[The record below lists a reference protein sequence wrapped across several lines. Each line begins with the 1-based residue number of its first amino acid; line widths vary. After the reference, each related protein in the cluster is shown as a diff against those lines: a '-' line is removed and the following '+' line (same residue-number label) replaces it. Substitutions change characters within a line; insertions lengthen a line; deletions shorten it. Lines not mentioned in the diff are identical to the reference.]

1 MHEDYCKNGRHQF
14 TDLDERKATMDSK
27 LRKGDREFGI
37 HGDCAPGFETVRDAF
52 ETNFVAEE
60 EVGASA
66 SVVVDGRTVVDLW
79 GGWRDAASTL
89 PWERDT
95 IVCMMSVA
103 KAVSATCLHML
114 VDRGQVALDAPV
126 ARYWPEFAQNGKG
139 GALVRHVLDHRAG
152 LPILT
157 EKLHPQAMFDHAL
170 MVGALERQ
178 APLWEP
184 GTKAG
189 YHVHNQGFLIDEI
202 LRRVDGR
209 ALPQFLRE
217 EVTGPLGIDYQFG
230 LSQTDQARC
239 AEFLQ
244 ATEGTIFAARH
255 GDPDKILSRAWDQLP
270 DPIDLNSRQWREA
283 TITSASGHGN
293 ARAVARLY
301 GALARGGELDGVR
314 LMSPATLE
322 QAITEQHNMVEVM
335 MERPYHQAL
344 GFLLSSPPIVWM
356 GPGQRSFGHH
366 GVGGS
371 IGLGDPDAKVGFAYA
386 MNKMHA
392 RIDNGPRARRLIE
405 AVYQCL

>member
-14 TDLDERKATMDSK
+14 TDLDERKTTMDSK

-126 ARYWPEFAQNGKG
+126 ARYWPEFAQNGKEG
-139 GALVRHVLDHRAG
+139 VLVRHVLDHRAG

-314 LMSPATLE
+314 LMSPATLD

-356 GPGQRSFGHH
+356 GPGRRSFGHH

-392 RIDNGPRARRLIE
+392 RIDNGPRSRRLIE
-405 AVYQCL
+405 AVYRCL

>member
-1 MHEDYCKNGRHQF
+1 MESNV
-14 TDLDERKATMDSK
+14 
-27 LRKGDREFGI
+27 RKGAQEFAV
-37 HGDCAPGFETVRDAF
+37 HGECEPGFGAVREAF
-52 ETNFVAEE
+52 ETNFATEDE
-60 EVGASA
+60 IGASV
-66 SVVVDGRTVVDLW
+66 SVMVDGRTVVDLW
-79 GGWRDAASTL
+79 GGWRERTL
-89 PWERDT
+89 TQPWERDT

-114 VDRGQVALDAPV
+114 VDRGQVDLDAPV
-126 ARYWPEFAQNGKG
+126 ARYWPEFAQNGKEKV
-139 GALVRHVLDHRAG
+139 LVRHVLDHTAG

-157 EKLHPQAMFDHAL
+157 ERLHPGAMFDHAL
-170 MVGALERQ
+170 MVDALARQ

-184 GTKAG
+184 GNSAG

-202 LRRVDGR
+202 VRRVDGR
-209 ALPQFLRE
+209 TLPRFLRE

-230 LSQTDQARC
+230 LSPADQARC
-239 AEFLQ
+239 AEFIQ
-244 ATEGTIFAARH
+244 ATEGTIFAARY
-255 GDPDKILSRAWDQLP
+255 GDREKILSRAWDQLP
-270 DPIDLNSRQWREA
+270 DPLDLNSRQWREA

-322 QAITEQHNMVEVM
+322 RAITEQHNMVEVM

-344 GFLLSSPPIVWM
+344 GYLLTSAPIVWM
-356 GPGQRSFGHH
+356 GPGKRSFGHH

-405 AVYQCL
+405 AVYRCL

>member
-1 MHEDYCKNGRHQF
+1 
-14 TDLDERKATMDSK
+14 MDSK
-27 LRKGDREFGI
+27 LRKGANDFCI
-37 HGDCAPGFETVRDAF
+37 HGECAPGFEAVRDAF

-79 GGWRDAASTL
+79 GGWRDAACTL

-95 IVCMMSVA
+95 LVCMMSVA

-114 VDRGQVALDAPV
+114 VDRRQVELDAPV
-126 ARYWPEFAQNGKG
+126 ARYWPEFAQNGKDKV
-139 GALVRHVLDHRAG
+139 LVSHVLDHRAG
-152 LPILT
+152 LPILA

-209 ALPQFLRE
+209 TLPHFLRE

-230 LSQTDQARC
+230 LSAADQARC
-239 AEFLQ
+239 ADFLQ

-270 DPIDLNSRQWREA
+270 DPLDLNSRQWREA

-356 GPGQRSFGHH
+356 GPGRRSFGHH

-371 IGLGDPDAKVGFAYA
+371 IGLGDPEAKVGFAYA

-405 AVYQCL
+405 AVYRCL